1 LDVAFPTRRRDT
13 RAREQCARPA
23 RPERASSGGRFD
35 HVPRARENGAH
46 VRQASPARRADG
58 TAPQPCRAPRALCVV
73 VLINQ
78 VATRTK
84 EVLGTSGLVPV
95 LGEASAHIRNVQV
108 CSAGRMPLLPPAQT
122 GGYGLLEPLAHGTQ
136 QVHEQA
142 SSSSSAVE
150 NLQPQQLARS
160 SVKIVL
166 VGDGT
171 ELHCIRL
178 Y

>member
-1 LDVAFPTRRRDT
+1 
-13 RAREQCARPA
+13 
-23 RPERASSGGRFD
+23 
-35 HVPRARENGAH
+35 
-46 VRQASPARRADG
+46 
-58 TAPQPCRAPRALCVV
+58 
-73 VLINQ
+73 
-78 VATRTK
+78 
-84 EVLGTSGLVPV
+84 
-95 LGEASAHIRNVQV
+95 
-108 CSAGRMPLLPPAQT
+108 MPLLPPAQT
-122 GGYGLLEPLAHGTQ
+122 GGYGLLEPLAPGTQ

-160 SVKIVL
+160 SVL